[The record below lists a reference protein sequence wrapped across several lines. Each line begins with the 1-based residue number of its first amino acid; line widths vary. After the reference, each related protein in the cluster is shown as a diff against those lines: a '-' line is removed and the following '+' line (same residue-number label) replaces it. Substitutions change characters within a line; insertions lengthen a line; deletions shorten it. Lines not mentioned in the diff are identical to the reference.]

1 MLRNVAAK
9 VPLAGRANS
18 IVVFVLLL
26 VVALV
31 LALASCSNEKQAQS
45 NSSVTNAST
54 QTSSENTVGDAEVHL
69 TITTMEAGEGAQELT
84 PIVGEVPY
92 EPIPFAGSDDRTHLV
107 YELEA
112 TNFTDGKTTIERLDV
127 LDADSRDVVATLDAE
142 EVAGRLQP
150 AGLREPVDTLAPSM
164 TATIFLHVTF
174 DEANQVPDRLV
185 HRLSLQSAAAPPD
198 QQKFTETV
206 GPTEVDRR
214 DVVVVGPPL
223 RGSNYVAGDSCCDA
237 TLHTRAALPIDGQ
250 VWLAQRYAV
259 DYERLDADNRLYSG
273 KKKIDNYT
281 IYGQEAI
288 AVADGTVVKVTDGVP
303 QQKPGVFPKN
313 ITPAEAD
320 GNAVIL
326 DIGGGNFALY
336 GHFQPGS
343 VRVKEGERVKRGEVL
358 GLVGNSG
365 NSLAPHLHFH
375 MMGGPRSFA
384 SNGVPY
390 EVDSFSVTGRNTA
403 GTDAFD
409 KAEAEGTPLEVDA
422 VDPAKRVTDAMPLD
436 QTVVSFH

>member
-45 NSSVTNAST
+45 NSSGTNAST
-54 QTSSENTVGDAEVHL
+54 QTSSEDTVGDAEVHL

-84 PIVGEVPY
+84 PIVGEVLY
-92 EPIPFAGSDDRTHLV
+92 EPIPFAGSDDQTHLV

-112 TNFTDGKTTIERLDV
+112 TNFTSGKTTIEKLQV

-164 TATIFLHVTF
+164 TAIIFLHVTF

-198 QQKFTETV
+198 QQKITETV

-237 TLHTRAALPIDGQ
+237 TLHTRATLPIDGQ

-259 DYERLDADNRLYSG
+259 DYEQLDADNRLYGG

-375 MMGGPRSFA
+375 VTDGPLPLA
-384 SNGVPY
+384 SNGLPY
-390 EVDSFSVTGRNTA
+390 EVDSFTVTGRSA
-403 GTDAFD
+403 GTEAFN
-409 KAEAEGTPLEVDA
+409 EAEQKGTRLGVTP
-422 VDPAKRVTDAMPLD
+422 VDPAKKVTDAMPLD
-436 QTVVSFH
+436 QSVVSFH